1 VHRSLSIVIAGAL
14 LVLGLGWSPLARPA
28 VDVRLLVD
36 VSASMGRT
44 DPEGLRVEAL
54 QLMLDLLPDDAYA
67 GVWTYARYVNLY
79 VPHGPVTPDWRVD
92 AARRTAGLPAVGTAT
107 RLLQAVDEASWDRSR
122 DSERERHLL
131 VLTDGGVHL
140 DEGARADSLALAEL
154 LERLL
159 PELVAAG
166 IVVHTL
172 ALSEQADQS
181 LLRQLSLATGGRHQ
195 VLVHPD
201 QARIAMLQVL
211 DRLRPEARLPLADG
225 EAFHV
230 DPAMRELT
238 LLRLR
243 ESDDRELVLEDPDGE
258 RFDRETPRNRLRWHH
273 GKAYDLITLERPKP
287 GRWVFRAPSAGAG
300 VRLYPVTDLALELS
314 PLPAT
319 LLPESLEDLT
329 LTLRAGDEPVADP
342 ALLELLT
349 VKATLA
355 GGDAEAPLLV
365 EAATPGR
372 YRIHL
377 LDTAEPGAYEL
388 AIRVSAPTFE
398 RELRRG
404 FEVRNPVTLDVLPA
418 GEGAVAWLRLTSAE
432 VDYRDLEVTGL
443 LKRPP
448 EPTRRLPFTALP
460 AGLYRLDLPAGLE
473 TVELAVALEGRYFN
487 GAALAT
493 RLAGLPLTLPLS
505 RPRQLNTDLAG
516 RPLLTR
522 PLAARLVPE
531 TPAAPP
537 PAVVAPTPAPVP
549 QAPPLPLWL
558 GLLLGLSNL
567 ALGASLWLLLRPA
580 GREGEPGEELARLTA
595 ALRAASGAGAES
607 A

>member
-1 VHRSLSIVIAGAL
+1 MHRILPIVVAVAL
-14 LVLGLGWSPLARPA
+14 LAAGLSWSPLARSA

-36 VSASMGRT
+36 VSASMGRS
-44 DPEGLRVEAL
+44 DPDGLRVEAL

-107 RLLQAVDEASWDRSR
+107 RLLQAVDEASWDRDR
-122 DSERERHLL
+122 ASERQRHLL

-140 DEGARADSLALAEL
+140 DDGAGADSVALAEL

-159 PELVAAG
+159 PELVDAG

-172 ALSEQADQS
+172 ALSEQADQR

-230 DPAMRELT
+230 DPGVTELT

-243 ESDDRELVLEDPDGE
+243 ESADRRLVLEDPDGE
-258 RFDRETPRNRLRWHH
+258 RFDRESPRTRLRWHD
-273 GKAYDLITLERPKP
+273 GAGYDLITLDRPKP
-287 GRWVFRAPSAGAG
+287 GRWIFRAPSAGAG
-300 VRLYPVTDLALELS
+300 VRLYPVADLDLELS
-314 PLPAT
+314 PLPVS
-319 LLPESLEDLT
+319 LLPDSLSDLV
-329 LTLRAGDEPVADP
+329 LTLRAGDGPVEDP
-342 ALLELLT
+342 ALLELIT

-355 GGDAEAPLLV
+355 RSDRAGPLLV
-365 EAATPGR
+365 EAAEPGR

-377 LDTAEPGAYEL
+377 LDTVEPGEYEL
-388 AIRVSAPTFE
+388 SMEVSGPTFA
-398 RELRRG
+398 RELRRR
-404 FEVRNPVTLDVLPA
+404 FDVRNPVTLDVLPA
-418 GEGAVAWLRLTSAE
+418 GDGAVAWLRLTSAE
-432 VDYRDLEVTGL
+432 VDYRDLQVTGL

-448 EPTRRLPFTALP
+448 EPTRRRPFTALP
-460 AGLYRLDLPAGLE
+460 AGLYRLDLPAGMD
-473 TVELAVALEGRYFN
+473 TVELSVAVEGRYFN
-487 GAALAT
+487 GAPLAT
-493 RLAGLPLTLPLS
+493 RLAGLPLTLPLT
-505 RPRQLNTDLAG
+505 RPRQLNTDLEG
-516 RPLLTR
+516 RPLVTR
-522 PLAARLVPE
+522 PLAERLVPE

-537 PAVVAPTPAPVP
+537 AVAAPEPAEPVVPETA
-549 QAPPLPLWL
+549 LPLWL
-558 GLLLGLSNL
+558 GLLLGLCNL
-567 ALGASLWLLLRPA
+567 ALGASLWLLLKPA
-580 GREGEPGEELARLTA
+580 DREGEPGAELARLTA
-595 ALRAASGAGAES
+595 ALNAATGAGARPG
-607 A
+607 